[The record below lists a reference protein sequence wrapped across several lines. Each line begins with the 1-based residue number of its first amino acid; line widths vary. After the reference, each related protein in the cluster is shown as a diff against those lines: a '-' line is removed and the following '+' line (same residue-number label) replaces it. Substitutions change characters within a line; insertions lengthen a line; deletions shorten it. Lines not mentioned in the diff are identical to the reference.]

1 MEMSLIIFS
10 LFILLLF
17 IVGLWAFFR
26 RKGNDNEDYFLAGRT
41 LNWYLVAI
49 SAGATANSGFIVTGA
64 VGLGYTYGVSS
75 ILLPLSWFLGDLVF
89 WNVFP
94 HKINAL
100 SRNENAKTIADFLTF
115 DFVKGAKTISIIT
128 GLILIF
134 ATATY
139 TIAQW
144 AAAAITFTGFY
155 NISVTTGIIIAGTL
169 VTLYCIF
176 GGFRSSVYVDLVQG
190 AFMVLLTTV
199 SLIFCLW
206 KIGGFGALA
215 TNPSL
220 INDGYLNLFK
230 GLGVITA
237 LGFIIGWAFASLG
250 FGLSQ
255 PHIIDKYFAGRT
267 EAEVKRAKWLY
278 LLFVQYTWV
287 GMTFLG
293 VLIKYLI
300 PDMENAEAA
309 LSILVSRHSS
319 QILKGI
325 IVCGVFA
332 TIASTADS
340 LLIAASNSIRND
352 VLSNL
357 APKLKYPRFFNQ
369 FLTLFVAVATITTAV
384 IFDKSSVFDLAV
396 FAILLSATISPAMII
411 KIFGFRNNYISLSFC
426 IIAALGAA
434 LIWQRVLNLNGFM
447 NQAIIGILIG
457 LLVNYVVSRFFA
469 LGDVTAKA

>member
-1 MEMSLIIFS
+1 MELSLIIFS
-10 LFILLLF
+10 LFILSLF
-17 IVGLWAFFR
+17 TVGLWASFR
-26 RKGNDNEDYFLAGRT
+26 RKGNENEDYFLASRT
-41 LNWYLVAI
+41 LKWYLVAI

-64 VGLGYTYGVSS
+64 VGLGYTLGVSA

-89 WNVFP
+89 WSIFP
-94 HKINAL
+94 HKINKL
-100 SRNENAKTIADFLTF
+100 SRAENAKTIGEFLTF
-115 DFVKGAKTISIIT
+115 DFVKGAKIISVIT

-144 AAAAITFTGFY
+144 AAAAVTFTGFY
-155 NISVTTGIIIAGTL
+155 NVSVTTGILVAGIL
-169 VTLYCIF
+169 VTFYCIF

-199 SLIFCLW
+199 AIIFCLSR
-206 KIGGFGALA
+206 IGGFSALSSNQA
-215 TNPSL
+215 L

-230 GLGVITA
+230 GLGVVSA
-237 LGFIIGWAFASLG
+237 LGFIIGWASASLG

-255 PHIIDKYFAGRT
+255 PHIVDKYFAGRT
-267 EAEVKRAKWLY
+267 EGEVRKAKWLY

-300 PDMENAEAA
+300 PDMSNAEAA
-309 LSILVSRHSS
+309 LSTLVSQNSN
-319 QILKGI
+319 QILKGV

-340 LLIAASNSIRND
+340 LMIATSNSIRND
-352 VLSNL
+352 VLSNI
-357 APKLKYPRFFNQ
+357 APNLKYPRFFNQ
-369 FLTLFVAVATITTAV
+369 FLTLSVAIVTITVAV

-396 FAILLSATISPAMII
+396 FAILLGATISPAMII
-411 KIFGFRNNYISLSFC
+411 KIFGLRNNHISLSLC
-426 IIAALGAA
+426 IIAALAAA

-447 NQAIIGILIG
+447 NQAIVGIIVG
-457 LLVNYVVSRFFA
+457 LLVNYIVSRFFVA
-469 LGDVTAKA
+469 DKVVAQT